1 MIQHEKPRVAE
12 ASLEFFATCLPGA
25 EALLADELRA
35 LGVRRVRPLKGGVT
49 FFGAPLDAERV
60 CLWSRLAGRVTLTVA
75 RVNAGDADL
84 LYAGAYAVPWE
95 DVLAPGASLAVRARG
110 TNAELRNSHFTE
122 LKLKD
127 AVCDRVLAR
136 RSERPEVAPKGA
148 DAVIEAR
155 VREGRAT
162 LSLDLSGESLH
173 RRAYLDARDGDDAPA
188 ACALAAALLAAAG
201 WGSVAMA
208 GWGLFDAACDDG
220 LTICEAAGIAAD
232 QAPGLVRER
241 WGFCGWALHDE
252 GAWADLLAEADE
264 RFERGLAALAGDT
277 ATAAGVAGLAEGAA
291 GSAATGAAPDL
302 ARVRIVGVSA
312 SSPAVARA
320 RGHVR
325 AAGLRRVA
333 SVEAASPEDTP
344 AIEARLAEVLA
355 GISEKMAKNTTVYA
369 AEVARSA
376 ETVAKMARIAVSER
390 EACVNRGENGQ
401 KSERNSPAASPEA
414 CASPVAPD
422 RAAAVA
428 TGEPS
433 SAAVAPESPESASAA
448 ASGAADVPAP
458 AAAGVPAPAPALLV
472 AHAASLDRD
481 PSDARA
487 IAETAAFMAACAAAP
502 AGSRFAW
509 AGPEGVAGRF
519 GIAPAFQAAISRG
532 RAEACL
538 EAFDQPPA
546 ARAVIT
552 VPDPQGGADHA
563 VEVHD
568 EAAAQF
574 AARLFKVARERRKW
588 ARREGVA
595 CYRLYDADLPEYA
608 AAIDLYQGAGDSE
621 GKVFAHVAEYQAPRS
636 VDPATARRRFEDVLA
651 IVPVALGVRPDHV
664 FSKVRT
670 RSKGGSQYRDAG
682 RRSYVAHT
690 AEAGLAFEVDL
701 AGYLDTGIFLDHR
714 DTRKMVGRMA
724 RGKRFL
730 NLFAYTGTASVHAA
744 AGGAVETTT
753 VDLSQTYLDWAR
765 RNLEA
770 NGFSCDGAGAGGA
783 CDSRGPREARS
794 SRGPRGAG
802 ASRDARAAHPAVHH
816 LERADVMDWIRDARR
831 ARRSFDL
838 VFVDPPTFS
847 NSKAMGK
854 RTWDVQRDHV
864 ELLVGVSRLLAKD
877 GVAVFSCNLRGFKP
891 NVDELARLGVAIEDI
906 TERTI
911 PHDFE
916 RNPKI
921 HRCYL
926 VRRN

>member
-12 ASLEFFATCLPGA
+12 EPLEFFATCLPGA

-95 DVLAPGASLAVRARG
+95 DVLALGASLAVRARG

-136 RSERPEVAPKGA
+136 RGERPEVAPKGA

-252 GAWADLLAEADE
+252 DAWADLLAEADE

-277 ATAAGVAGLAEGAA
+277 ATAAGVAGPAEGAV
-291 GSAATGAAPDL
+291 GSAAAGATPDL

-333 SVEAASPEDTP
+333 SVEAASPEDTS
-344 AIEARLAEVLA
+344 AIEARLAGVLA

-401 KSERNSPAASPEA
+401 KSERNSPAASLEA
-414 CASPVAPD
+414 GANPVAPD

-428 TGEPS
+428 TGEPP

-458 AAAGVPAPAPALLV
+458 AVAGVPAPAPALLV

-621 GKVFAHVAEYQAPRS
+621 GKVFVHVAEYQAPRS

-783 CDSRGPREARS
+783 RDSRGPREARS
-794 SRGPRGAG
+794 SRGARGAS

-891 NVDELARLGVAIEDI
+891 NVDELTRLGVAIEDI

-916 RNPKI
+916 RNRKI

-926 VRRN
+926 VRRK

>member
-1 MIQHEKPRVAE
+1 MIQHEKPRAAE
-12 ASLEFFATCLPGA
+12 GLEFFATCLPGA
-25 EALLADELRA
+25 EALLADELRG

-49 FFGAPLDAERV
+49 FFGTPVDAERV

-75 RVNAGDADL
+75 RVNAGDAAL
-84 LYAGAYAVPWE
+84 LYAGAYDVPWE
-95 DVLAPGASLAVRARG
+95 DVLAPGASVAVRARG

-136 RSERPEVAPKGA
+136 RGERPAVAPKGA

-188 ACALAAALLAAAG
+188 ACALAATLLAAAG
-201 WGSVAMA
+201 WGSAAAA
-208 GWGLFDAACDDG
+208 GWGLFDPACDDG
-220 LTICEAAGIAAD
+220 YVVCEAASAAAD
-232 QAPGLVRER
+232 QAPGLLRER
-241 WGFCGWALHDE
+241 WGFFGWALHDKD
-252 GAWADLLAEADE
+252 AWADLLADADE
-264 RFERGLAALAGDT
+264 RLERGLTALVGDGAGAGDAGAEASDAGAGQAA
-277 ATAAGVAGLAEGAA
+277 ATAR
-291 GSAATGAAPDL
+291 TAPDL
-302 ARVRIVGVSA
+302 ARVHVVGVSA

-320 RGHVR
+320 RGHLR
-325 AAGLRRVA
+325 AAGLRLAA
-333 SVEAASPEDTP
+333 SVEAAAPEDAG
-344 AIEARLAEVLA
+344 AIEARLTVVCKKGAFSVADGTAET
-355 GISEKMAKNTTVYA
+355 ENA
-369 AEVARSA
+369 AEMH
-376 ETVAKMARIAVSER
+376 ETAPMESIADRKQGDFAHIDAGSGSGDG
-390 EACVNRGENGQ
+390 RG
-401 KSERNSPAASPEA
+401 A
-414 CASPVAPD
+414 D
-422 RAAAVA
+422 
-428 TGEPS
+428 
-433 SAAVAPESPESASAA
+433 SASGSALD
-448 ASGAADVPAP
+448 SGLV
-458 AAAGVPAPAPALLV
+458 AGSAPAPALLV

-487 IAETAAFMAACAAAP
+487 VAEEAAFVAASAAAP

-509 AGPEGVAGRF
+509 AGPGSVAERF
-519 GIAPAFQAAISRG
+519 GAAPAFAVTVSRG
-532 RAEACL
+532 RLDAAL

-546 ARAVIT
+546 ALAVIT

-588 ARREGVA
+588 ARRAGVA
-595 CYRLYDADLPEYA
+595 CYRVYDADLPEYA
-608 AAIDLYQGAGDSE
+608 AAIDLYQGAGDAA
-621 GKVFAHVAEYQAPRS
+621 GKTFVHVAEYQAPRS

-690 AEAGLAFEVDL
+690 TEAGLDFEVDL

-714 DTRKMVGRMA
+714 DTRAMVGQMA

-730 NLFAYTGTASVHAA
+730 NLFAYTGTATVHAA
-744 AGGAVETTT
+744 AGGATETTT

-770 NGFSCDGAGAGGA
+770 NGFPCDGAEAQGARPPR
-783 CDSRGPREARS
+783 DSR
-794 SRGPRGAG
+794 RGQGRGG
-802 ASRDARAAHPAVHH
+802 SPRDARDGRSGQPGAARPAAHH

-831 ARRSFDL
+831 ARRTFDL
-838 VFVDPPTFS
+838 IFVDPPTFS

-864 ELLVGVSRLLAKD
+864 ELLVGVSRLLSKD
-877 GVAVFSCNLRGFKP
+877 GVAVFSCNLRGFKLD
-891 NVDELARLGVAIEDI
+891 VDELARLGVALEDI
-906 TERTI
+906 TARTI

-921 HRCYL
+921 HHCYL
-926 VRRN
+926 VRRA